1 MPRTAPEAVAV
12 DQEGQTFNFHPATSS
27 LLPLTES
34 QGTHGSPAGCQAQ
47 FCEGTRAGTQ
57 ISERVEDGLSEQPFA
72 APPCAFLDSDPLV
85 IQQSQLNTSLNRTK
99 QLKQSRSDCLTEVIP
114 VVLPARG
121 SPIMD
126 QARKVAWMITWVMFP
141 WKRGQSY
148 EKSQRQGK
156 TLHPWILIQK
166 SKQGTGETILT
177 LCTRMTT

>member
-1 MPRTAPEAVAV
+1 MVRPLISILQHLLCCLSRNHREPMVA
-12 DQEGQTFNFHPATSS
+12 
-27 LLPLTES
+27 LLGARRSFVKGP
-34 QGTHGSPAGCQAQ
+34 
-47 FCEGTRAGTQ
+47 FCEGTRAGAQ
-57 ISERVEDGLSEQPFA
+57 ISERVEDGLSEQPFD

-99 QLKQSRSDCLTEVIP
+99 QLKQSRSNCLTEVIP

-148 EKSQRQGK
+148 VKRHRQGK